1 MRVHLFTPLEVPT
14 MKNRN
19 LLIAIV
25 ATVAVSAAA
34 CAKPAPVVAPTPTV
48 NQDSIDAAARARAEA
63 EAKARAD
70 AEAARLRA
78 EADARARAEAEARA
92 RAEAAARAAVEAA
105 RAAFSTAIYF
115 DLDKSDLKNEA
126 RALLDAKLPLLRANP
141 NVRIR
146 IAGHAD
152 ERGSDEYNVAL
163 SQKRAASAK
172 RYLVDQGIPA
182 DRIDVVGFGE
192 ERPAAMGT
200 GEENWSK
207 NRRDEFEIIVGGE
220 TIKLP

>member
-1 MRVHLFTPLEVPT
+1 MNTRF
-14 MKNRN
+14 
-19 LLIAIV
+19 LLVAIA
-25 ATVAVSAAA
+25 ATVAVSA
-34 CAKPAPVVAPTPTV
+34 CAPKQPVVAPVPAV
-48 NQDSIDAAARARAEA
+48 NQDSINAARAAA

-78 EADARARAEAEARA
+78 EADARARTDAEAARLRAEAEAR
-92 RAEAAARAAVEAA
+92 ARAAVEAA
-105 RAAFSTAIYF
+105 RAAFGTAIYF
-115 DLDKSDLKNEA
+115 DYDRSDLRDDS
-126 RALLDAKLPLLRANP
+126 RAMLDAKLPLLRANP

-152 ERGSDEYNVAL
+152 ERGSDEYNIAL
-163 SQKRAASAK
+163 SQRRAASAK

-182 DRIDVVGFGE
+182 DRIDVAGFGE

-200 GEENWSK
+200 NEDAFAK

-220 TIKLP
+220 TIRVP

>member
-1 MRVHLFTPLEVPT
+1 
-14 MKNRN
+14 MKHRT
-19 LLIAIV
+19 LLLAIV

-34 CAKPAPVVAPTPTV
+34 CAKPAPVVTAPTPTV
-48 NQDSIDAAARARAEA
+48 NQDSIDAAARARAA
-63 EAKARAD
+63 ADAKARAD
-70 AEAARLRA
+70 ADAARLKA
-78 EADARARAEAEARA
+78 DADARARAEAEARA

-105 RAAFSTAIYF
+105 RAAFATAIYF
-115 DLDKSDLKNEA
+115 DLDKSDLRSEA
-126 RALLDAKLPLLRANP
+126 RALLDSKLPLLRANP

-152 ERGSDEYNVAL
+152 DRGSDEYNVAL

-172 RYLVDQGIPA
+172 RYLVDQGIAA

-192 ERPAAMGT
+192 ERPAAMGA
-200 GEENWSK
+200 GEDVWSR

-220 TIKLP
+220 MLRLP

>member
-1 MRVHLFTPLEVPT
+1 
-14 MKNRN
+14 MKHRT
-19 LLIAIV
+19 LLLAIV

-34 CAKPAPVVAPTPTV
+34 CAKPAPVVTAPTPTV
-48 NQDSIDAAARARAEA
+48 NQDSIDAAARARAA
-63 EAKARAD
+63 ADAKARAD
-70 AEAARLRA
+70 AEAARLKA

-105 RAAFSTAIYF
+105 RAAFATAIYF
-115 DLDKSDLKNEA
+115 DLDKSDLRSEA
-126 RALLDAKLPLLRANP
+126 RALLDSKLPLLRANA

-152 ERGSDEYNVAL
+152 DRGSDEYNVAL

-172 RYLVDQGIPA
+172 RYLVDQGISA

-200 GEENWSK
+200 GEDVWSR

-220 TIKLP
+220 MLRLP

>member
-1 MRVHLFTPLEVPT
+1 MP
-14 MKNRN
+14 N
-19 LLIAIV
+19 
-25 ATVAVSAAA
+25 SA
-34 CAKPAPVVAPTPTV
+34 
-48 NQDSIDAAARARAEA
+48 N
-63 EAKARAD
+63 AKAVAD
-70 AEAARLRA
+70 AEAARLKA

-105 RAAFSTAIYF
+105 RAAFATAIYF
-115 DLDKSDLKNEA
+115 DLDKSDRRSDA

-152 ERGSDEYNVAL
+152 DRGSDEYNVAL

-172 RYLVDQGIPA
+172 RYLVDQGIAA

-192 ERPAAMGT
+192 ERPAMMGS
-200 GEENWSK
+200 GEDAWAK

-220 TIKLP
+220 MLRVP